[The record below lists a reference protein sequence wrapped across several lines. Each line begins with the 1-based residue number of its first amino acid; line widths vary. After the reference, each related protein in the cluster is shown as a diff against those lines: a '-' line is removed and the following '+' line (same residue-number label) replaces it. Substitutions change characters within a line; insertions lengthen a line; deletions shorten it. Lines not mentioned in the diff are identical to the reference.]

1 MSRFHAVLLSRRV
14 LYGSSII
21 AGAVLAAMLVGLLSL
36 CPISSVAGQNDQATM
51 DGQLL
56 HAGLVPHKNKT
67 SSDGAAASSP
77 AAKAKREEAKRDAA
91 ALSDLAASLKKAMD
105 ESDDKTMPVIYFD
118 KAEQI
123 EKLAKKIKNWAK
135 AG

>member
-1 MSRFHAVLLSRRV
+1 MGRFHTVLSSRRGLCSGIFAGSV
-14 LYGSSII
+14 LTALLI
-21 AGAVLAAMLVGLLSL
+21 GLWSAH
-36 CPISSVAGQNDQATM
+36 PVPSVAGQNDQATI

-67 SSDGAAASSP
+67 SPDGAAASSP